1 MFKIIEPKDHC
12 FHRSRIE
19 ALLDL
24 FQIYHN
30 FELTFEEKI
39 SSTFIIAEDERN
51 GVYGGAILYKKK
63 VGALY
68 DKIRNIVSAFHPT
81 GRKVW
86 VATLC
91 LSLDQSEPFSAFEEL
106 ELCQTFYQSLL
117 KRFIKFGRKKKTKF
131 FILSLHPMASFKEK
145 IYGQWPYLLEVPQK
159 EATDGLFHGIL
170 GLNSVKRR
178 TYRPSMTR
186 LGQLGRDEQ

>member
-1 MFKIIEPKDHC
+1 MLRIIEPKDHC
-12 FHRSRIE
+12 FHRFRIE

-68 DKIRNIVSAFHPT
+68 DKIRNIVSVFHPT

-86 VATLC
+86 VGHLC
-91 LSLDQSEPFSAFEEL
+91 LSLDQSEPFSVFNEL
-106 ELCQTFYQSLL
+106 ELCRNFYQNLL
-117 KRFIKFGRKKKTKF
+117 KRFIKFDRKKKTKF

-170 GLNSVKRR
+170 GLNPAKRR
-178 TYRPSMTR
+178 TYRPSMTC
-186 LGQLGRDEQ
+186 LGQLGRDGQ

>member
-1 MFKIIEPKDHC
+1 MLRIIEPKDHC

-30 FELTFEEKI
+30 FELTLEEKI

-68 DKIRNIVSAFHPT
+68 DKIRNIVSVFHPT

-86 VATLC
+86 VGHLC
-91 LSLDQSEPFSAFEEL
+91 LSLDQSEPFSAFNEL
-106 ELCQTFYQSLL
+106 ELCRNFYQNLL

-145 IYGQWPYLLEVPQK
+145 TYGQWPYLLEVSQK
-159 EATDGLFHGIL
+159 EATDGLFHGVL
-170 GLNSVKRR
+170 GLNPAKRR
-178 TYRPSMTR
+178 VYRPSMTR
-186 LGQLGRDEQ
+186 LSQLGRDGQ